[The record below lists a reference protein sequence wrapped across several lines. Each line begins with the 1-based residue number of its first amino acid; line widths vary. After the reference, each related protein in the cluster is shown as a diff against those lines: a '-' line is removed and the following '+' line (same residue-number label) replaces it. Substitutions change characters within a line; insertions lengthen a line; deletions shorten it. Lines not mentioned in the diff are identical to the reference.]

1 MIVATEERVHFVEL
15 HGLQV
20 GDLADRGPV
29 VRMIRRE
36 ERGEQRHRRET
47 VRAVLVVLAAL
58 VQHDVALVRELCL
71 RERRQQEAHA
81 VRFHPQG
88 ELEGVGRHHFPV
100 VRTVGVGRSVERRA
114 GALQR
119 LEEAAIV
126 MLRPLEHQMLE
137 QVRETGMSRMFVL
150 RSDVVPDVDR
160 DDRTPVILVQEHV
173 ESIAQR
179 VLRVRQLH
187 LKLPHDSI
195 ELP

>member
-1 MIVATEERVHFVEL
+1 MADMLGYAPEEMQ
-15 HGLQV
+15 GK
-20 GDLADRGPV
+20 P
-29 VRMIRRE
+29 
-36 ERGEQRHRRET
+36 
-47 VRAVLVVLAAL
+47 VLAFMDPDA
-58 VQHDVALVRELCL
+58 QAAFAAN

-100 VRTVGVGRSVERRA
+100 VRAVGVGRSVERRA

-160 DDRTPVILVQEHV
+160 DDRTRVILVQEHV

-187 LKLPHDSI
+187 LKLPHVSI